1 MQRQSIVADLK
12 SRVGVALVEVVD
24 DQSLVG
30 IEGLDLRGDDG
41 VHAEIQRLNVNIPS
55 SLETSLNQNLNIVM
69 PVVYLAAKKSNKFYI
84 YPHACSP
91 NGGYRFEYADFRM
104 RDER

>member
-1 MQRQSIVADLK
+1 M
-12 SRVGVALVEVVD
+12 EVVD

-69 PVVYLAAKKSNKFYI
+69 PVVYLAAKNQTNSI
-84 YPHACSP
+84 YTL
-91 NGGYRFEYADFRM
+91 M
-104 RDER
+104 RVALMGDTALSMQILE